1 MSPAAVVA
9 IDGQAGSGKS
19 TTSRAVAAELGLRY
33 LDTGAMYRAM
43 TWAMLQRHLDLSD
56 PAAVAAHALEPVI
69 EVTTQSNG
77 QLVTCDDHD
86 VTEAIRTGEVTS
98 AVSAVSAVP
107 DVRARLVLLQRQ
119 VVADAVAAGSGIV
132 VEGRDIG
139 TVVLPDA
146 DLKIFL
152 TADKAARA
160 SRRALEEAVRAGRS
174 NPEQAANE
182 AAAEMAAQLAAR
194 DALDS
199 GRAVSPLMPAPDAV
213 VLDASHLTLE
223 DVVAH
228 VVALVRERVSHV

>member
-1 MSPAAVVA
+1 
-9 IDGQAGSGKS
+9 
-19 TTSRAVAAELGLRY
+19 
-33 LDTGAMYRAM
+33 MYRAM

-56 PAAVAAHALEPVI
+56 AAAVAAHAAEPVI
-69 EVTTQSNG
+69 AVTTQSNG

-86 VTEAIRTGEVTS
+86 VTEAIRSGEVTS

-107 DVRARLVLLQRQ
+107 DVRARLVLLQREA
-119 VVADAVAAGSGIV
+119 VADAVAAGSGIV

-152 TADKAARA
+152 TADEAARA

-174 NPEQAANE
+174 NPQQAADD
-182 AAAEMAAQLAAR
+182 AAAEVAAQLAAR

-199 GRAVSPLMPAPDAV
+199 GRAVSPLKPASDAV
-213 VLDASHLTLE
+213 LLDASHLTLE